1 MYLSDAVRER
11 IKFYQK
17 KNGMSLWALFK
28 ASGVPISTLAAFMS
42 KRTELIKLD
51 TLLHICE
58 GFGITITEFFKDDIF
73 KEKLGR
79 ISIKELSRTA
89 KDRRSGSLGF
99 AEAILIGYNKKCRNP
114 LPWDKLYTHK
124 LPQKKADEP
133 ELEEETDDMP
143 QNGQLDLFG
152 LGDDEEVSE

>member
-17 KNGMSLWALFK
+17 KNGMRLWALFK

-58 GFGITITEFFKDDIF
+58 GFGITITEFFEDDIF
-73 KEKLGR
+73 KEV
-79 ISIKELSRTA
+79 EQ
-89 KDRRSGSLGF
+89 D
-99 AEAILIGYNKKCRNP
+99 
-114 LPWDKLYTHK
+114 
-124 LPQKKADEP
+124 
-133 ELEEETDDMP
+133 
-143 QNGQLDLFG
+143 
-152 LGDDEEVSE
+152 

>member
-17 KNGMSLWALFK
+17 KNGMSLGALFK

-58 GFGITITEFFKDDIF
+58 GFGITITEFFEDDIF
-73 KEKLGR
+73 KEV
-79 ISIKELSRTA
+79 EQ
-89 KDRRSGSLGF
+89 D
-99 AEAILIGYNKKCRNP
+99 
-114 LPWDKLYTHK
+114 
-124 LPQKKADEP
+124 
-133 ELEEETDDMP
+133 
-143 QNGQLDLFG
+143 
-152 LGDDEEVSE
+152 